1 MSRRRALARV
11 ALALSGLL
19 VTLLGVEAAFR
30 LSRVSVGTVQIN
42 RLTVRRSANPRLRF
56 ELVPGALAH
65 AEVDYRISSQGMRDA
80 ERAEPKPPGLRR
92 VAVVGDSIAFGYWV
106 EERDA
111 VPHQLQDLLQQSGS
125 GPVEVLNFGVP
136 GYNLEQ
142 ETESLR
148 SHALRFSPDLV
159 VLVFCLNDLQAFS
172 HEYGLV
178 VDRGERRSRFGGRL
192 ADALLER
199 SQLAAWV
206 EYRLGQLE
214 SRREWVRAQNPLR
227 RGPFPEAGDARA
239 ELTSRF
245 GALAEILR
253 AARVPGVV
261 AVVPMFGTR
270 FAGYPYRAVHRT
282 VVESAAEAGVLA
294 VDLLPCFEPYHFRD
308 VRVDVAHPSPL
319 GHRIAAHGILDAL
332 CRERLLCPG
341 PPPATLRA
349 CTDYRPEE
357 FRSVRGF

>member
-1 MSRRRALARV
+1 MALG
-11 ALALSGLL
+11 GLV

-30 LSRVSVGTVQIN
+30 LLRVSVGTVQIN

-56 ELVPGALAH
+56 ELAPGAVAH
-65 AEVDYRISSQGMRDA
+65 AEVDYRISSRGMRGA
-80 ERAEPKPPGLRR
+80 ELAEPKAPGVRR

-106 EERDA
+106 DERDA
-111 VPHQLQDLLQQSGS
+111 LPHQLQDLLRESGS

-142 ETESLR
+142 EIESLR
-148 SHALRFSPDLV
+148 SQALRFSPDLV
-159 VLVFCLNDLQAFS
+159 VLVFCLNDLQALS

-178 VDRGERRSRFGGRL
+178 VDRSERRSRLGGRL
-192 ADALLER
+192 ADALLGY
-199 SQLAAWV
+199 SQLAAWI

-227 RGPFPEAGDARA
+227 QGPFPEAGDARA
-239 ELTSRF
+239 ELASRF
-245 GALAEILR
+245 GALAEVLR
-253 AARVPGVV
+253 AAGVPGVV

-270 FAGYPYRAVHRT
+270 FGGYPYRDVHRT
-282 VVESAAEAGVLA
+282 VVASATEAGLLA
-294 VDLLPCFEPYHFRD
+294 VDLLPCFEPYRFRD

-332 CRERLLCPG
+332 CREHLLCPG
-341 PPPATLRA
+341 PPPAELRT
-349 CTDYRPEE
+349 CTGYRPED